1 MVINYIKY
9 RITEFLYGVT
19 KIPINKDAL
28 VLEVASGARPYWRS
42 NVLLDKFVLDNSER
56 SGDVTVDR
64 DFVVSDVNKLPFKDK
79 VFDFVIARHIL
90 EHLPEPENFLKEL
103 ERVAKA
109 GYIETPSSI
118 SEDMG
123 GWDCHLW
130 CVDVVDNKLKMMSKS
145 KEPNSQLKKIP
156 QIFGVKA
163 WESFISKHRSVFYTS
178 YFWKDRIDFNIVNN
192 GLIKKDLESTD
203 TTFNIEQMRQY
214 FWDRCS
220 IKRKI
225 KILIHKLRR
234 SLFSKSKTYDLVDL
248 LSCTKCKG
256 GGGVNKFGGHLVC
269 KECGNE
275 FKCIDGVPI
284 ML

>member
-1 MVINYIKY
+1 MVINYIRY
-9 RITEFLYGVT
+9 RITEFLYGVV
-19 KIPINKDAL
+19 KIPISKDAL

-64 DFVVSDVNKLPFKDK
+64 DFVVADVNKLPFKDK
-79 VFDFVIARHIL
+79 AFDFVIARHVL
-90 EHLPEPENFLKEL
+90 EHLPEPENFLREL

-130 CVDVVDNKLKMMSKS
+130 DVDVEDNKLKMISKS

-156 QIFGVKA
+156 KLFGAKD
-163 WESFISKHRSVFYTS
+163 WDSFANEHRSVFYTS
-178 YFWKDRIDFNIVNN
+178 YFWKDKINFEIINN
-192 GLIKKDLESTD
+192 GLISKDLESTN

-214 FWDRCS
+214 FWSRCS

-234 SLFSKSKTYDLVDL
+234 TLFSKNKTYNLVDL
-248 LSCTKCKG
+248 LGCIKCKG
-256 GGGVNKFGGHLVC
+256 AVCEKSGGGLVC

-275 FKCIDGVPI
+275 FKYIDGVPI